1 MINLPEFNLA
11 LWTIDPE
18 KRTSDR
24 SPTEQGTWTDPH
36 GRKWAV
42 VAWYNE
48 EPGCSSKGNPRPN
61 LSVKIDESKYKAI
74 VEISKPEIAGSNVVD
89 NPSAQITEQLA
100 RLDEAEQRLNEKL
113 AMLERIEE
121 LEAQQREAS

>member
-18 KRTSDR
+18 KRSSDR

-48 EPGCSSKGNPRPN
+48 EPGVAKNGNAKPN

-100 RLDEAEQRLNEKL
+100 RLDEAEQRLNDKL

-121 LEAQQREAS
+121 LEAKQQQAS

>member
-11 LWTIDPE
+11 LWAIENPS
-18 KRTSDR
+18 SDKA
-24 SPTEQGTWTDPH
+24 PNLQGTHTDEH

-42 VAWYNE
+42 VGWKND
-48 EPGCSSKGNPRPN
+48 EPGVSKNGNPRPN
-61 LSVKIDESKYKAI
+61 ISVKIDESKYKAI
-74 VEISKPEIAGSNVVD
+74 VNISKPEIAGSNVVD

-100 RLDEAEQRLNEKL
+100 RLDEADQRLNDKL

-121 LEAQQREAS
+121 LEAKQQAAS

>member
-18 KRTSDR
+18 KRSSDR

-48 EPGCSSKGNPRPN
+48 EPGVSKNGNPRPN

-121 LEAQQREAS
+121 LEAQQQQAS

>member
-11 LWTIDPE
+11 LWTIENPS
-18 KRTSDR
+18 SDKA
-24 SPTEQGTWTDPH
+24 PNLQGSYTDDH

-42 VAWYNE
+42 VAWHNE
-48 EPGCSSKGNPRPN
+48 EPGVSKNGNPRPN
-61 LSVKIDESKYKAI
+61 ISVKIDESKYKAI
-74 VEISKPEIAGSNVVD
+74 VNISKPEIAGSNVVD

-100 RLDEAEQRLNEKL
+100 RLDEAEQRLNDKL

-121 LEAQQREAS
+121 LEAQQQQAS

>member
-1 MINLPEFNLA
+1 MLNLPEFNLA

-18 KRTSDR
+18 KRSSDR
-24 SPTEQGTWTDPH
+24 SPTEQGTWTDPQ

-48 EPGCSSKGNPRPN
+48 EPGVAKNGNAKPN

-74 VEISKPEIAGSNVVD
+74 VDISRPEIAGSNVVD

-121 LEAQQREAS
+121 LEAKQQQAS

>member
-48 EPGCSSKGNPRPN
+48 EPGVSKNGNPRPN

-100 RLDEAEQRLNEKL
+100 RLDEAERRLNEKL

-121 LEAQQREAS
+121 LEAQQQQAS

>member
-11 LWTIDPE
+11 LWTIAPE
-18 KRTSDR
+18 KRSSDR

-48 EPGCSSKGNPRPN
+48 EPGVAKNGNAKPN

-100 RLDEAEQRLNEKL
+100 RLDEAEQRLNDKL

-121 LEAQQREAS
+121 LEAKQQQAS